1 MMAHTDL
8 SPLGTP
14 WLCFDDLKVGDKRRS
29 HARTVTE
36 EEIVSFAR
44 TYDPQWFHTD
54 PEAARASVFGQV
66 VASGIHVLALWRQL
80 DHTINSD
87 IDFVCGVGWEHLRL
101 KRAVRAGDTIYVTSE
116 IIALEPSRSG
126 KERGTA
132 VTRYAVLLEDGTEC
146 VTFESINLVYTREG
160 RSRASASASAS
171 A

>member
-1 MMAHTDL
+1 MTAQDL

-14 WLCFDDLKVGDKRRS
+14 WRCFEDLAVGEKRVS
-29 HARTVTE
+29 QSRTVTE
-36 EEIVSFAR
+36 DEIVAFAR
-44 TYDPQWFHTD
+44 AYDPQWFHTD

-66 VASGIHVLALWRQL
+66 VASGIHVLVMWRQL
-80 DHTINSD
+80 DHAINSD

-101 KRAVRAGDTIYVTSE
+101 KRAVRSGDTIHVTSE
-116 IIALEPSRSG
+116 ILSLEPSRSG

-160 RSRASASASAS
+160 RARAAANASASA
-171 A
+171 